1 MVRVV
6 AVEDLLVLVLR
17 LTLYACESF
26 VVGVVGVVDGGGGF
40 AHVYAHE
47 GAN

>member
-17 LTLYACESF
+17 LTLCACESF
-26 VVGVVGVVDGGGGF
+26 VVGVVDGGVV
-40 AHVYAHE
+40 HVYAHG